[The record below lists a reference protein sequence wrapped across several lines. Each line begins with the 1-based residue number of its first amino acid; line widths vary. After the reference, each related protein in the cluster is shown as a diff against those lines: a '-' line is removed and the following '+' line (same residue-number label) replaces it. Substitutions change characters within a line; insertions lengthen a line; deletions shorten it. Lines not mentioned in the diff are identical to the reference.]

1 MIGDG
6 LSELRT
12 EYDKEPAERT
22 ESAKS
27 MKLEGS

>member
-12 EYDKEPAERT
+12 EYDKELAEKI